1 MVDGKPV
8 RILLSKNP
16 VGTNETLR
24 AIVELTENRPHGA
37 TVLMVLNDRIPDG
50 TDVSWI
56 WDADM
61 EGVAQSAQTIV
72 VSGDRLYD
80 MALRL
85 AYSQPQPQV
94 VAADKGAIGDG
105 GTMTLPTTGAEIIP
119 EPDLNRAIQRSLMAL
134 PDGETLYIVPT
145 YSAMLEVRQILT
157 GRGIL

>member
-1 MVDGKPV
+1 MDGKPV

-24 AIVELTENRPHGA
+24 AIVELTEGRSHGA

-56 WDADM
+56 WDADT
-61 EGVAQSAQTIV
+61 EGLARNAQTVV

-85 AYSQPQPQV
+85 AYSQPQPQLI
-94 VAADKGAIGDG
+94 ASEPITSDADL
-105 GTMTLPTTGAEIIP
+105 TPPTTGARIIT
-119 EPDLNRAIQRSLMAL
+119 EPDLEEAIRRALVAL
-134 PDGETLYIVPT
+134 PEGETLYIVPT
-145 YSAMLEVRQILT
+145 YSAMLEVRQILI
-157 GRGIL
+157 GRSIL